1 MEREGYSSLSITSF
15 VFSILGFLFLL
26 AWTYAA
32 MINAAEMT
40 IGFLIM
46 IQWTMNLIGLGTGIP
61 SLFTNSKKRLFG
73 ILSVVSSTSTGL
85 ITLSMVLIGLSISS

>member
-15 VFSILGFLFLL
+15 VFSILGFLFLF
-26 AWTYAA
+26 AWFFTAI
-32 MINAAEMT
+32 INAADVT
-40 IGFLIM
+40 VGTLIV

-73 ILSVVSSTSTGL
+73 ILSVVFSTSTGL

>member
-15 VFSILGFLFLL
+15 IFSTLGFLFLF
-26 AWTYAA
+26 AWAYAA
-32 MINAAEMT
+32 VINAGEMT
-40 IGFLIM
+40 IGFLII

-73 ILSVVSSTSTGL
+73 ILSVVFSTSTGL